1 MYFVCLFFF
10 FCNYIAPNKTKT
22 MFSIVKPIVLSVL
35 KERAK
40 GQMNNRW
47 DEIEISLKN
56 IANFLVHFRDKIVR
70 LFFVERLVCNAFQ
83 CF

>member
-1 MYFVCLFFF
+1 
-10 FCNYIAPNKTKT
+10 
-22 MFSIVKPIVLSVL
+22 
-35 KERAK
+35 
-40 GQMNNRW
+40 MNNRW